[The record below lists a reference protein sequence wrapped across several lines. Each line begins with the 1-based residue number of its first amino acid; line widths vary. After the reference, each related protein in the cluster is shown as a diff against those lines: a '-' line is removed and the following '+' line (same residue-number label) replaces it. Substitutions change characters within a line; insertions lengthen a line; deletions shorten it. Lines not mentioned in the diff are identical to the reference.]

1 MTRQRWSYWCVT
13 SWAVRAVLDMR
24 TNARSDGPFLPD
36 DSKCSVW
43 SGSFCLSL
51 YFSPRCFPSLPNPS
65 WPELSWGELNCIV
78 LRPLWALWLLEPPL
92 RSKSLILMPVI
103 ICVDSHRSNWKNNHE
118 PHRLPLLL
126 VRSETVSFYPI
137 PATPSAQF
145 VGPCPH
151 TLVSGA
157 LFLSVLQ
164 RFLSLNSSRI
174 HFAAV
179 LVFIL
184 QLLFVIH
191 IYTVSS
197 LHVLQVSLQ
206 RFLVMSS
213 GSEVC
218 LESIAP
224 ERFSCRA
231 NPQKLQTTPGEE
243 GDLCCDCFRKK
254 RSMRFK
260 CISRWYLQYFFPWA
274 HL

>member
-1 MTRQRWSYWCVT
+1 
-13 SWAVRAVLDMR
+13 MR
-24 TNARSDGPFLPD
+24 TNTRTDGPFLPD
-36 DSKCSVW
+36 DSKCTLW

-51 YFSPRCFPSLPNPS
+51 YSLLVVFH
-65 WPELSWGELNCIV
+65 LSQPQLAWAK
-78 LRPLWALWLLEPPL
+78 LRWAQLYCLETTVSIMTAGTPL

-151 TLVSGA
+151 TFVSGA
-157 LFLSVLQ
+157 LFLSVSQ
-164 RFLSLNSSRI
+164 CFLFLNSSGF
-174 HFAAV
+174 HFAAISV
-179 LVFIL
+179 LIL
-184 QLLFVIH
+184 QLLLVIN

-197 LHVLQVSLQ
+197 SHVLQVSLK
-206 RFLVMSS
+206 RFLMMSL
-213 GSEVC
+213 GSKLC
-218 LESIAP
+218 FESVTP

-243 GDLCCDCFRKK
+243 EDLCCDCFRKK
-254 RSMRFK
+254 WSMHFK
-260 CISRWYLQYFFPWA
+260 CISRRYLEYFFPWA